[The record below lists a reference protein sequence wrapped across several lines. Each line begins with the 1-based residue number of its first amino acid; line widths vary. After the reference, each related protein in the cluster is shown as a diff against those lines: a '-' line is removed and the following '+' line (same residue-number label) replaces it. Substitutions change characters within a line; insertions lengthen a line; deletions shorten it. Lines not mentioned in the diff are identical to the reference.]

1 MLLTEQNTEVKITT
15 KLKVTSSL
23 KVTVQVGTDQNSKL
37 RFSQNIL
44 NELLVK
50 KIFFNMSNSLRDM
63 TNESFYRE

>member
-1 MLLTEQNTEVKITT
+1 MLLTEQNTEAKITT
-15 KLKVTSSL
+15 KLKVISSL

>member
-1 MLLTEQNTEVKITT
+1 MLLTEQNTEVKITK

-50 KIFFNMSNSLRDM
+50 KIFFNMSNRLRDM